1 MNEYTLTGIV
11 GFDESARLDS
21 VNSFL
26 SSTSGDINFTISN
39 TPGGFVEDGLAI
51 YSALKEYKRKG
62 NKVNVKV
69 SGYIASASSFIAMVG
84 DEITVDESSDIM
96 IHLAWAMAMGNQD
109 ELRNMA
115 DSLAATDKT
124 IQNIYQEKTGLP
136 RRVLHNLMRREKTM
150 DAAEAIDLGFAD
162 RTDSVAVQ
170 SNLKATKLDNNLLNL
185 TLLNKAQLNMNILD
199 EVKNRLNIGGEKPE
213 VKAEKVETPETTEDV
228 VLNKIDEVSNTYNQR
243 IDEIATGTTDAIE
256 EVIKNYDAK
265 LEAVN
270 AKLTELEG
278 KLAKAAK
285 NVASAQPVE
294 TNKTEETPAENP
306 WGEYANKLTNLIKR
320 NK

>member
-1 MNEYTLTGIV
+1 VNEYTLTGIV

-21 VNSFL
+21 VNNFL
-26 SSTSGDINFTISN
+26 SSASGDIDFTIAN

-51 YSALKEYKRKG
+51 YNALKEYKKKG
-62 NKVNVKV
+62 NKVNVKI

-84 DEITVDESSDIM
+84 DEVTVDEASDIM

-136 RRVLHNLMRREKTM
+136 RRVLHNLMKREKTM

-170 SNLKATKLDNNLLNL
+170 SNLKATKLENNLLNL

-199 EVKNRLNIGGEKPE
+199 EVKNRLNIGGDKP
-213 VKAEKVETPETTEDV
+213 KAKTEEVETQETTQDV
-228 VLNKIDEVSNTYNQR
+228 VLNKIEEVNTTYNER
-243 IDEIATGTTDAIE
+243 IDTI
-256 EVIKNYDAK
+256 IKDSAETFETVVNDYNEK
-265 LEAVN
+265 FEALN
-270 AKLTELEG
+270 AKISELET

-285 NVASAQPVE
+285 KVDSAQPVDTSKE
-294 TNKTEETPAENP
+294 DKAVNANP
-306 WGEYANKLTNLIKR
+306 WGEQAELLTNLIKR